1 MLHLP
6 CKLDLAR
13 LPTPLQPLDRLS
25 AAWGGPRIWV
35 KRDDLT
41 GFGLSGNKIRK
52 LEFHLAAARDAGAD
66 MVLTCGGVQS
76 NHARATALACARV
89 GFDSVLFLRTPDGRP
104 PTTSTANHAID
115 VMAGAEIRYIT
126 PDDYVVR
133 DEIMASAATEIR
145 AAGRSPWVIPEGA
158 SDALGMWGM
167 ALAYQEMIDQTVM
180 IPGRLAEVWHTSS
193 SAGTTAGFGWAADRA
208 GFPVHNVAVSIGDP
222 VDELRA
228 RVEGIWRD
236 ATAVTGG
243 AMPEP
248 PLEYLGDYLA
258 GGYGMVSDQQRRTQ
272 AEATRL
278 TGLLLDATY
287 TGKSLH
293 ALRSEIGKGRFSPED
308 HVIFWHTGGGFT
320 ALA

>member
-1 MLHLP
+1 MQLP
-6 CKLDLAR
+6 PTIPLAQK
-13 LPTPLQPLDRLS
+13 PTPLEEFPRLRE
-25 AAWGGPRIWV
+25 AWGGPHIWV

-41 GFGLSGNKIRK
+41 GFGFSGNKIRK
-52 LEFHLAAARDAGAD
+52 LEFHLAAAQNAGAD
-66 MVLTCGGVQS
+66 VVLTCGGVQS

-89 GFDSVLFLRTPDGRP
+89 GFEAVLFLRTPDGRP
-104 PTTSTANHAID
+104 PLTSTANHAID
-115 VMAGAEIRYIT
+115 EMAGAEIRYIT
-126 PDDYVVR
+126 PEDYVVR
-133 DEIMASAATEIR
+133 DEIMETAAQEMRT
-145 AAGRSPWVIPEGA
+145 AGRSPWVIPEGA

-167 ALAYQEMIDQTVM
+167 ALAYQEMIDQAVM

-208 GFPVHNVAVSIGDP
+208 GFPVLNVAVSIGDP
-222 VDELRA
+222 VEELRA

-243 AMPEP
+243 TMPDP
-248 PLEYLGDYLA
+248 PIEYLGDYLA
-258 GGYGMVSDQQRRTQ
+258 GGYGMVSDAHRRTQ

-293 ALRSEIGKGRFSPED
+293 ALRSEIGKGRFSPDD
-308 HVIFWHTGGGFT
+308 HVIFWHTGGGFA